1 MVRKKVSID
10 KEKEINQLQ
19 RQISEISSSFV
30 CDIGNTQQSP

>member
-30 CDIGNTQQSP
+30 CDMETQQSP